1 MAGVEKCRECGRIF
15 ATLPRGVCA
24 SCLDRREGDFRLVRD
39 WLRDNSGASIPVVSE
54 ATGVDEGV
62 IVRFIREGR
71 IEIVDPANDPAVQRE
86 REDEERRAEL
96 VRGLADA
103 PRLGTSVNAGS
114 GDPAEPHAERRR
126 DRIHGMRARRG

>member
-24 SCLDRREGDFRLVRD
+24 SCLDQREGDFRLVRD

-71 IEIVDPANDPAVQRE
+71 IEIVDPAKDPAVQRD
-86 REDEERRAEL
+86 RDDEERRAEL

-103 PRLGTSVNAGS
+103 PRLGTSVNAGTA
-114 GDPAEPHAERRR
+114 DPADPDEGRRR
-126 DRIHGMRARRG
+126 DRVHGMRARRG